1 MEVGDHLTLHLQFIE
16 QATVLWEVVC
26 SCSVKL
32 DLMFFFHFNS
42 VCFSFHVSFYTIG
55 RYTVAS
61 NVLATR
67 QACSHE
73 FYGLNWKSWE
83 DRR

>member
-26 SCSVKL
+26 SYSVKL

-42 VCFSFHVSFYTIG
+42 VCFPFLHVSFYTIG
-55 RYTVAS
+55 MHTVEMYWPLGRHAVM
-61 NVLATR
+61 NFMV
-67 QACSHE
+67 
-73 FYGLNWKSWE
+73 
-83 DRR
+83 